1 MNAVQTAGSSS
12 GGSVRLNGN
21 VEMLDERQIV
31 FNVIYYVVY

>member
-1 MNAVQTAGSSS
+1 MNAVQTVGNSS
-12 GGSVRLNGN
+12 GGSVYDN